1 MITLWGFL
9 LQLNSNKLNLGLLQK
24 NNMKAYKP
32 SKQTK
37 KYTNN
42 TFIKIITKTENKIC
56 NLRTNK
62 TKVIKQSKMGLEV

>member
-1 MITLWGFL
+1 M
-9 LQLNSNKLNLGLLQK
+9 LQK